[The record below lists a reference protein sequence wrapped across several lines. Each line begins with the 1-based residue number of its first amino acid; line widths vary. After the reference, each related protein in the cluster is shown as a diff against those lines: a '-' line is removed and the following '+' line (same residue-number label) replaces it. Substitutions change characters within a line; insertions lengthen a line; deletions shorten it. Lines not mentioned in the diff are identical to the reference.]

1 MQSAVCNSQGLQKAF
16 FKLLRKQIDDNA
28 LFKRNACLNR
38 NRSPGLE
45 NQPGENPPLIGTRDT
60 TLQFALSIV
69 HFEVSLH
76 YRHCANHIV
85 HWARF
90 QSKTTHNALNC
101 GWQLQIMQQSLY
113 ILSPNTLQ
121 CSVGDRAKRVAHRWI
136 LMWVGRAQAFR
147 TPLAFRSSSW
157 SPVSSWLS
165 GYHDRNGHRGRHCC
179 HCHDFHCSPGRHGH
193 YGHHGHNGHNG
204 HQDRQ
209 ENQDNQDKRD
219 GQDRQIWHLN
229 SNISR

>member
-1 MQSAVCNSQGLQKAF
+1 MYNFQCSQQYVLLKVCKKVF
-16 FKLLRKQIDDNA
+16 FKLLRKPID
-28 LFKRNACLNR
+28 ACLNR

-45 NQPGENPPLIGTRDT
+45 SQPGENPPLIGTRDT

-90 QSKTTHNALNC
+90 QPKTTHIALHC

-121 CSVGDRAKRVAHRWI
+121 CSVGDRAKRVAHRGI

-157 SPVSSWLS
+157 SSVSSSSMIGIGTPLELGS
-165 GYHDRNGHRGRHCC
+165 
-179 HCHDFHCSPGRHGH
+179 
-193 YGHHGHNGHNG
+193 
-204 HQDRQ
+204 
-209 ENQDNQDKRD
+209 
-219 GQDRQIWHLN
+219 
-229 SNISR
+229 

>member
-1 MQSAVCNSQGLQKAF
+1 MQSAVCTSQGLQKVS
-16 FKLLRKQIDDNA
+16 FKLLRKPIDGNA
-28 LFKRNACLNR
+28 LLKRDACLNW

-45 NQPGENPPLIGTRDT
+45 NQPGENPPLISTRDT

-90 QSKTTHNALNC
+90 QSKTTHNALHC
-101 GWQLQIMQQSLY
+101 GWQIMQQSLY

-147 TPLAFRSSSW
+147 APTSGSSSSSRWFWWRWWW
-157 SPVSSWLS
+157 SHMIGWVVSGSVVIS
-165 GYHDRNGHRGRHCC
+165 
-179 HCHDFHCSPGRHGH
+179 
-193 YGHHGHNGHNG
+193 
-204 HQDRQ
+204 QD
-209 ENQDNQDKRD
+209 
-219 GQDRQIWHLN
+219 
-229 SNISR
+229 

>member
-1 MQSAVCNSQGLQKAF
+1 MQSAVCTSQGLQKVS
-16 FKLLRKQIDDNA
+16 FKLLRKPIDGNA
-28 LFKRNACLNR
+28 LLKRDACLNW

-76 YRHCANHIV
+76 SALCKSYCAL
-85 HWARF
+85 
-90 QSKTTHNALNC
+90 SKISIENYPQC

-157 SPVSSWLS
+157 SPVSSSSKIGIGTTLELVW
-165 GYHDRNGHRGRHCC
+165 
-179 HCHDFHCSPGRHGH
+179 
-193 YGHHGHNGHNG
+193 
-204 HQDRQ
+204 
-209 ENQDNQDKRD
+209 
-219 GQDRQIWHLN
+219 
-229 SNISR
+229 

>member
-45 NQPGENPPLIGTRDT
+45 NQPGENPPLIGTRYT

-76 YRHCANHIV
+76 SALCKSYCALSNILI
-85 HWARF
+85 
-90 QSKTTHNALNC
+90 QNSPQCITLC

-157 SPVSSWLS
+157 SPLSSSSKIGIGTTLELGS
-165 GYHDRNGHRGRHCC
+165 
-179 HCHDFHCSPGRHGH
+179 
-193 YGHHGHNGHNG
+193 
-204 HQDRQ
+204 
-209 ENQDNQDKRD
+209 
-219 GQDRQIWHLN
+219 
-229 SNISR
+229 